1 MKRILGL
8 ALLSCAA
15 AQAQDHPLTVDTHVD
30 IPLSYMHDPKFDAG
44 KDGPLKVDLPKMRRG
59 GLDAAFFVIY
69 VEQGPSTPAGYAKAV
84 AQAARKYDA
93 IDLMLKRYPEW
104 VRAARTPAD
113 VRANKAAGR
122 LSAMIGIENGYS
134 LGHDLKRLDAAYARG
149 ARYIGLA
156 HVGNNDLCGSSLPR
170 KELGD
175 EVDSNLGLTDF
186 GRKVVERANALGMM
200 VDVSH
205 ASDACVRDVLALSK
219 APIIASHSSSR
230 AITDHPRNLPDDL
243 LQAIAAKDGV
253 VQAVAYKEF
262 LKKDPERAAAEKALQ
277 TRVARE
283 AGDKEYDSE
292 KHDYLPSYIEGMKA
306 IQREHPLATLDDFM
320 DHIQHM
326 VKVAGIDH
334 VGIASDFDG
343 GGEITGW
350 MDASETRNVTA
361 ALKRRGFSGQDIAKL
376 WGGNLL
382 RVWAADEAASAASLD
397 ALVDEA
403 VSRYRIPGIA
413 VGVIQDG
420 KVAYTRTA
428 GELVAGSGHKVD
440 GRTLFKIASNSKAMT
455 TALLA
460 RLVAAGK
467 LHWDDPVTK
476 YLPDFRMNDP
486 WVTREIQV
494 RDLVIHNSGLREGAG
509 DLMLWPEPN
518 DFTRKDILA
527 GLAYLKPEHSFR
539 SRYAY
544 DNLLYVVAGEVAAAA
559 GGASYEALLRREVF
573 EPLGLS
579 RCQVGSWSR
588 DGVGDV
594 AQPHRQGEHGNEVV
608 NGDPATVPAITS
620 AAAGGVRCD
629 LDDMLRWAGNWLT
642 PDATQLA
649 WLDAAHR
656 EPLWSIQNPMPVGK
670 RRKAWNDTHL
680 YGYGYGWRLA
690 DVDGQW
696 SVSHTG
702 TLSGMYSTVSLLPER
717 RSGFVILMNGGSED
731 ARDALAAVLLKR
743 FTAPDEAH
751 TVGEYA
757 DRIAAESSAPGASRA
772 PDTSSRVA
780 ASASEANGLLGVWR
794 DPWFG
799 EVSIC
804 PAKDGVRFAAVR
816 SPVMTGMLERVGTRY
831 LVQWNSP
838 RMDAEPWLDLST
850 PDQLRLTN
858 VDPDADFS
866 NDYEDLAFTRVR
878 ACP

>member
-1 MKRILGL
+1 MKRILSL
-8 ALLSCAA
+8 ALLFCAA
-15 AQAQDHPLTVDTHVD
+15 AQAQDHPLTLDTHVD

-44 KDGPLKVDLPKMRRG
+44 KEGPLKVDLPKMRRG

-69 VEQGPSTPAGYAKAV
+69 VEQGPLTPAGYAKAV
-84 AQAARKYDA
+84 SQAARKYDA
-93 IDLMLKRYPEW
+93 IDLMVKRYPDQI
-104 VRAARTPAD
+104 RLARTPSD

-122 LSAMIGIENGYS
+122 LSAMIGIENSYS
-134 LGHDLKRLDAAYARG
+134 LGHDLKRVDAAYARG

-156 HVGNNDLCGSSLPR
+156 HVGNNDLCGSSLPK

-175 EVDSNLGLTDF
+175 KPDSNLGLTDF
-186 GRKVVERANALGMM
+186 GRQVVRRANALGMM

-219 APIIASHSSSR
+219 APIIASHSSAR

-243 LQAIAAKDGV
+243 LVAIAAKGGV
-253 VQAVAYKEF
+253 IQAVAYKEF
-262 LKKDPERAAAEKALQ
+262 LKKDPAREAAEKTLQ
-277 TRVARE
+277 EKVAHE
-283 AGDKEYDSE
+283 AGDKSYDSE
-292 KHDYLPSYIEGMKA
+292 KHDYLPAYVEGMKA
-306 IQREHPLATLDDFM
+306 IQREHPLATLDDFL

-343 GGEITGW
+343 GGEVTGW
-350 MDASETRNVTA
+350 MDASETRNVTEG
-361 ALKRRGFSGQDIAKL
+361 LKRRGFSDDDIAKL
-376 WGGNLL
+376 WSGNLL
-382 RVWAADEAASAASLD
+382 RVWATDEAASSGSLD
-397 ALVDEA
+397 KLVDEA
-403 VSRYRIPGIA
+403 IARYRIPGIA
-413 VGVIQDG
+413 VGVIEDG
-420 KVAYTRTA
+420 KVVYTRTA
-428 GELVAGSGHKVD
+428 GELAAGSGHKVD
-440 GRTLFKIASNSKAMT
+440 DKTLFKIASNSKAMT
-455 TALLA
+455 TALIA

-494 RDLVIHNSGLREGAG
+494 RDLLIHNSGLREGAG

-518 DFTRKDILA
+518 EFTRKDILA

-559 GGASYEALLRREVF
+559 GGASYETLLRREVF

-579 RCQVGSWSR
+579 RCQIGSWSR
-588 DGVGDV
+588 EDVGNV
-594 AQPHRQGEHGNEVV
+594 AQPHRLGERGNEVM
-608 NGDPATVPAITS
+608 NADPATVPAITS

-629 LDDMLRWAGNWLT
+629 LDDMLRWAGNWLA
-642 PDATQLA
+642 PDAAQLS
-649 WLDAAHR
+649 WLDAKQR
-656 EPLWSIQNPMPVGK
+656 EPLWSIQNPMPVGQ
-670 RRKAWNDTHL
+670 RRKTWNDTHL

-702 TLSGMYSTVSLLPER
+702 TLSGMYSTLSLLPEK
-717 RSGFVILMNGGSED
+717 RSGFVILMNGGGED
-731 ARDALAAVLLKR
+731 ARDALAEALLKR
-743 FTAPDEAH
+743 FTVPTEVH

-757 DRIAAESSAPGASRA
+757 DRIVAEASAPGASRA

-780 ASASEANGLLGVWR
+780 ATVKDANAMLGVWR

-804 PAKDGVRFAAVR
+804 PAKEGVRFAAAR
-816 SPVMTGMLERVGTRY
+816 SPVMTGVLKRVGTRF
-831 LVQWNSP
+831 LVQWNGQ
-838 RMDAEPWLDLST
+838 RMDAEPWLDLAA
-850 PDQLRLTN
+850 PDQLRLTK

-866 NDYEDLAFTRVR
+866 NDYEDLAFTRLR